1 MSVDMDTKLRVWQ
14 LRAKELGEDAG
25 RAAGSWA
32 ADGNTDKESAAKVLW
47 MIRGG
52 DPAAVDYLPREPN
65 LSGEM
70 AGDPT
75 PQTITEEIAGE
86 PAKPIT
92 MQDQMGPRQ
101 YDDAER
107 AELQDALSDAWE
119 EGVSETFELAC
130 ERELMAVAEPDR
142 AAEEAEFLRGYMEC
156 ALWSSA
162 DEDENQLDDKH
173 DISDISAELKV
184 RMSQDC
190 AAFIRTV
197 SWETLDRF
205 SEVTGRDYASHGHD
219 FWLTRNGHGAGFWDR
234 YLEVATTADRKRA
247 ENLGEAISVDAR
259 AAGEFNINA
268 YDGRIEQM

>member
-14 LRAKELGEDAG
+14 IRAKALGEDAG

-47 MIRGG
+47 MMRGG
-52 DPAAVDYLPREPN
+52 DPAAVDYLPRHPD
-65 LSGEM
+65 LSGED
-70 AGDPT
+70 ADGPT
-75 PQTITEEIAGE
+75 PRSVLEDVADESWTDIELLAEDEQIGE
-86 PAKPIT
+86 W
-92 MQDQMGPRQ
+92 M
-101 YDDAER
+101 DAV
-107 AELQDALSDAWE
+107 SDAWE
-119 EGVSETFELAC
+119 EGVSETFELSC
-130 ERELMAVAEPDR
+130 ERELIAVAEPDR

-156 ALWSSA
+156 ALWSSN
-162 DEDENQLDDKH
+162 DENGKPLDDEYVT
-173 DISDISAELKV
+173 SDVSDDLKV

-234 YLEVATTADRKRA
+234 YLEVSTMPDRKRA